1 MSARPPEPSGA
12 KLAVELAFV
21 LAAALAG
28 GAALAAL
35 GVPAG
40 WLSGAMIGVAAL
52 AAVGRAAPLPQV
64 LRQLAIV
71 MAGVGMGSGMTPA
84 ALHTLARYPAS
95 LALMAVALAAMT
107 GASYFVLA
115 RSRGFSRATALYSAV
130 PGALSYV
137 FIVAAPAGAD
147 MPRLAVIQVF
157 RIFVLMAL
165 VPLVARVGIAIP
177 PAHYAVDPVTWTAG
191 LVALGWLLG
200 TALESCGV
208 SNGMLY
214 AAIAV
219 SGLAHGLGWAP
230 GRLAIPL
237 QVVAQVLIG
246 AWIGT
251 RFIGFDWGLL
261 HRTLIAAVTSFLAA
275 FAVAASFAWLA
286 ALVVNVPFAEAL
298 IAFAPGGLE
307 AMTLMAFALGLDP
320 LFVGSHHLA
329 RFFIISLALPLV
341 ARRLAASGS
350 QDALPAVHGL
360 NSRTPQA

>member
-1 MSARPPEPSGA
+1 LSARPPESTRS
-12 KLAVELAFV
+12 KLAVELTLV

-28 GAALAAL
+28 GGALAAL

-40 WLSGAMIGVAAL
+40 WLSGAMVGVAAL
-52 AAVGRAAPLPQV
+52 AAMGRAAPLPHP

-71 MAGVGMGSGMTPA
+71 LAGVGMGSGMTPT

-107 GASYFVLA
+107 AASYFVLA
-115 RSRGFSRATALYSAV
+115 RSAGFSRATALYSAV

-165 VPLVARVGIAIP
+165 VPLVARVGVAV
-177 PAHYAVDPVTWTAG
+177 AVVHYVTDPVAWTVG
-191 LVALGWLLG
+191 LVAVSWLAG
-200 TALESCGV
+200 AALERRGV
-208 SNGMLY
+208 SSGMLY
-214 AAIAV
+214 AAIVV
-219 SGLAHGLGWAP
+219 SGLAHGLGLAP
-230 GRLAIPL
+230 GRIAVPL
-237 QVVAQVLIG
+237 QIAAQVLVG
-246 AWIGT
+246 GWIGT
-251 RFIGFDWGLL
+251 RFIGFDWALL

-275 FAVAASFAWLA
+275 FAAAASFAWLA
-286 ALVVNVPFAEAL
+286 AWLVNVSFAEAL

-329 RFFIISLALPLV
+329 RFFIISLTLPLF
-341 ARRLAASGS
+341 ARRLASSPPQEASPGVLDRPS
-350 QDALPAVHGL
+350 
-360 NSRTPQA
+360 SRA

>member
-1 MSARPPEPSGA
+1 LSARALAPSGA
-12 KLAVELAFV
+12 KLAAELALV

-28 GAALAAL
+28 GAVLAAL
-35 GVPAG
+35 GAPAG

-52 AAVGRAAPLPQV
+52 AAGGRAAPLPNV

-71 MAGVGMGSGMTPA
+71 AAGVGMGSGMTPA

-95 LALMAVALAAMT
+95 LALMAVALVAMT
-107 GASYFVLA
+107 GASYCVLA
-115 RSRGFSRATALYSAV
+115 RTKGFSRATALYSAV

-147 MPRLAVIQVF
+147 MPRLAVIQIF

-165 VPLVARVGIAIP
+165 VPLVARVGIGTAVV
-177 PAHYAVDPVTWTAG
+177 HYATDPVAWTAG
-191 LVALGWLLG
+191 LVAVAWLLG
-200 TALESCGV
+200 AALEARGV
-208 SNGMLY
+208 SSGMLY
-214 AAIAV
+214 SAIVV
-219 SGLAHGLGWAP
+219 SGLAHGLGLAP
-230 GRLAIPL
+230 GRIAIPL
-237 QVVAQVLIG
+237 QIAAQVLVG
-246 AWIGT
+246 GWIGT

-261 HRTLIAAVTSFLAA
+261 HRTLIAAATSFLAA
-275 FAVAASFAWLA
+275 FAAAASFAWLA
-286 ALVVNVPFAEAL
+286 AWLVNVPFAEAL

-341 ARRLAASGS
+341 ARWLAASGS
-350 QDALPAVHGL
+350 HASPIVQGL
-360 NSRTPQA
+360 NNRTPQA

>member
-1 MSARPPEPSGA
+1 LSRTALSSGR
-12 KLAVELAFV
+12 KIVVDLV
-21 LAAALAG
+21 LVLSAALIG

-40 WLSGAMIGVAAL
+40 WLSGAMVGVAAL
-52 AAVGRAAPLPQV
+52 AATGYAAPMPHPLRRLGIV
-64 LRQLAIV
+64 L
-71 MAGVGMGSGMTPA
+71 AGVGIGSGMTPA

-107 GASYFVLA
+107 AASFVVLA
-115 RSRGFSRATALYSAV
+115 RTKGFSRATALYSAV

-147 MPRLAVIQVF
+147 MPRLAVIQIF

-165 VPLVARVGIAIP
+165 VPIFARVGIGVIA
-177 PAHYAVDPVTWTAG
+177 AHYAFDPLAVTAA
-191 LVALGWLLG
+191 LVALAFGLG
-200 TALESCGV
+200 AALEARGV
-208 SNGMLY
+208 ANAMLY
-214 AAIAV
+214 AAIVV
-219 SGLAHGLGWAP
+219 SCAAHGLGLAP

-237 QVVAQVLIG
+237 QIVAQVIIG

-261 HRTLIAAVTSFLAA
+261 HRTLIAAGTSFLAA
-275 FAVAASFAWLA
+275 FAVASGFAGLA
-286 ALVVNVPFAEAL
+286 AYWVDVPFPEAL

-329 RFFIISLALPLV
+329 RFFMISLALPLV
-341 ARRLAASGS
+341 ARRLAGGRSQAAS
-350 QDALPAVHGL
+350 PAVQGL
-360 NSRTPQA
+360 NKRTPNA